1 VAPRGRRL
9 AALWVLVVALVVAAP
24 AAAGAQVPPA
34 DTGVPSGQPVPAAP
48 PPLAPPVTVAPR
60 PRSRALGK
68 PWRGRLADGV
78 QLPAYGVGYMTWD
91 GVLDRVPNRDW
102 RRWGTTGLVA
112 LVERVCAEFQAA
124 HASAPLV
131 LVGDLSRPQGG
142 VFDRRY
148 GGLGHASHQN
158 GLDVDVYYP
167 RRDGLPLAAIR
178 PGQVDRRLAQDLV
191 DRFVAAGA
199 EKVFVGLR
207 VALRGPRRVVQ
218 RLAHHDDHLH
228 VRIPTRAA

>member
-1 VAPRGRRL
+1 MARRRTL
-9 AALWVLVVALVVAAP
+9 AAL
-24 AAAGAQVPPA
+24 AAAGLAVTAGTAAGQVPPA
-34 DTGVPSGQPVPAAP
+34 DPAPAGAAP
-48 PPLAPPVTVAPR
+48 MTAPPRVVPDRTVAPR

-68 PWRGRLADGV
+68 PWRGRLVQGT

-102 RRWGTTGLVA
+102 RRWATTTLVT
-112 LVERVCAEFQAA
+112 LVERVSAEFQAA
-124 HASAPLV
+124 HSGAPLL

-142 VFDRRY
+142 VFDHRY

-167 RRDGLPLAAIR
+167 RRDGLPLAPIR
-178 PGQVDRRLAQDLV
+178 PAQVDRRLAQDLV

-199 EKVFVGLR
+199 EKVFVGPQ
-207 VALRGPRRVVQ
+207 VGLRGPRRVVQ
-218 RLAHHDDHLH
+218 RLVHHDDHLH
-228 VRIPTRAA
+228 VRIPRPGA

>member
-1 VAPRGRRL
+1 MGRRRTL
-9 AALWVLVVALVVAAP
+9 AAP
-24 AAAGAQVPPA
+24 AAAALAATAVTAAGAAAQVPPA
-34 DTGVPSGQPVPAAP
+34 DPVPSGGVPVAAP
-48 PPLAPPVTVAPR
+48 PQVVPDQAVAPR

-68 PWRGRLADGV
+68 PWRGRLVDGT

-102 RRWGTTGLVA
+102 RRWATTRLVT
-112 LVERVCAEFQAA
+112 LVERISAEFQAT
-124 HASAPLV
+124 HPGAPLV

-142 VFDRRY
+142 VFDRRF

-167 RRDGLPLAAIR
+167 RRDGLPLAPVR

-199 EKVFVGLR
+199 EKVFVGPR
-207 VALRGPRRVVQ
+207 VGLRGPRRVVQ
-218 RLAHHDDHLH
+218 RLVHHDDHLH
-228 VRIPTRAA
+228 ARIPKGLSR

>member
-1 VAPRGRRL
+1 MARCRTL
-9 AALWVLVVALVVAAP
+9 AALAAAAVAVAAGP
-24 AAAGAQVPPA
+24 AIAQVPPA
-34 DTGVPSGQPVPAAP
+34 DPAPPGGVPVAGPPEVVPDE
-48 PPLAPPVTVAPR
+48 TIAPR

-68 PWRGRLADGV
+68 PWRGRLADGT

-91 GVLDRVPNRDW
+91 GVLDRVPSRDW
-102 RRWGTTGLVA
+102 RRWGTTALVT
-112 LVERVCAEFQAA
+112 LVERISAEFQAA
-124 HASAPLV
+124 HPSAPLV

-167 RRDGLPLAAIR
+167 RRDGLPLAPIHPR
-178 PGQVDRRLAQDLV
+178 QVDRRLAQDLV

-199 EKVFVGLR
+199 EKVFVGPRLG
-207 VALRGPRRVVQ
+207 LRGPRRVVQ
-218 RLAHHDDHLH
+218 RLVHHDDHLH
-228 VRIPTRAA
+228 VRIRKPAA